1 MSRKPETSSTKPP
14 RIRAHS
20 SKLGLQRIAIPFIAF
35 ATTAGGLFMLT
46 TNGTPTEEV
55 NPDGIATV
63 VVLSALPA
71 GAPTADVIAS
81 SEVRML
87 PGSARA
93 EGALTELD
101 AIPSGVLAADLVP
114 GQQVLMTSVADDV
127 VDALGAGLV
136 AVSVR
141 LDPQRWAG
149 PLTTTGDTVTVHDVG
164 DNATTVI
171 AREVR
176 IVSAPDP
183 SELGPRSEQV
193 ITLAVPE
200 NTATDVITAAAD
212 NRLWLVGS

>member
-1 MSRKPETSSTKPP
+1 M
-14 RIRAHS
+14 
-20 SKLGLQRIAIPFIAF
+20 
-35 ATTAGGLFMLT
+35 
-46 TNGTPTEEV
+46 
-55 NPDGIATV
+55 
-63 VVLSALPA
+63 
-71 GAPTADVIAS
+71 
-81 SEVRML
+81 
-87 PGSARA
+87 
-93 EGALTELD
+93 
-101 AIPSGVLAADLVP
+101 
-114 GQQVLMTSVADDV
+114 
-127 VDALGAGLV
+127 
-136 AVSVR
+136 SVR